1 MKRLL
6 ILGLAVLLLYSCN
19 KPNDGKELIEKMHQK
34 HSKKFYQTL
43 CFSQKVFHYKNDT
56 LVSEDVWHEAYKSPG
71 RLILKFTDW
80 NSGNGMIF
88 SNDSLYVF
96 DKGVLAKKIERL
108 HDLIILGLD
117 INNQDPEK
125 TIEQAERMGYD
136 LTRINEVRLNG
147 NFAWIIGDSTKL
159 CFWVDAKSLLFLK
172 MRRVTDST
180 FREVEFSKYDAIQG
194 LPVATQIKFYNAP
207 NKVEMIEEYFNVR
220 VNCNVDDSI
229 FYPYKFSSSK
239 W

>member
-6 ILGLAVLLLYSCN
+6 IFGIAILLLYSCK
-19 KPNDGKELIEKMHQK
+19 KPNDGKELIEMMHQK
-34 HSKKFYQTL
+34 HSQKFYQTL
-43 CFSQKVFHYKNDT
+43 CFSQKVYHYKNDS

-71 RLILKFTDW
+71 KLILKFTDW

-88 SNDSLYVF
+88 SNDSLYIF
-96 DKGVLAKKIERL
+96 DKGVLARKIERL

-117 INNQDPEK
+117 INNQEPEK

-136 LTRINEVRLNG
+136 LTRINKVSING
-147 NFAWIIGDSTKL
+147 NPAWLVGDSSKL
-159 CFWVDAKSLLFLK
+159 CFWVDTKSLLFLK

-180 FREVEFSKYDAIQG
+180 YREVEFSKYDIVDG
-194 LPVATQIKFYNAP
+194 FPVATKIKFYNAP

-220 VNCNVDDSI
+220 VNSSVNDSI
-229 FYPYKFSSSK
+229 FYFNKFSSSM

>member
-1 MKRLL
+1 MRCLL
-6 ILGLAVLLLYSCN
+6 IFGFAILLLYSCKEPKN
-19 KPNDGKELIEKMHQK
+19 GKELIEMMHQK
-34 HSKKFYQTL
+34 HSQNFYQTL
-43 CFSQKVFHYKNDT
+43 CFSQKVFHYNNDT
-56 LVSEDVWHEAYKSPG
+56 LISEDIWHEAYKSPG

-125 TIEQAERMGYD
+125 TIKQVKRMGYD
-136 LTRINEVRLNG
+136 LTLINEVSLNG
-147 NFAWIIGDSTKL
+147 NFAWIVGDSTKL

-194 LPVATQIKFYNAP
+194 LAVATQIKFYNAP

-229 FYPYKFSSSK
+229 FYPFKFSSSK